1 MRKQCLISFETAG
14 HCREIELLFFN
25 KLLREECTEWSKNGT
40 RTRELGTQGPGT
52 TSEFK
57 GRTEGPS
64 KIWNRDHRT
73 SRQSLKVRPRDLFRS
88 LKVGPT
94 QWYFFIVL
102 NIIFYMK
109 NWQNFYGNKCPF
121 AGIVCRN
128 FLLIF
133 CLYRFAVS
141 YTNLFKEFIIFRW
154 CGNWNDLLNYN
165 QSLKIDILVW

>member
-1 MRKQCLISFETAG
+1 MRKQCLIIFETAG
-14 HCREIELLFFN
+14 HCRELELIFFN

-40 RTRELGTQGPGT
+40 RTLRPRTQDLGTQGPGT

-57 GRTEGPS
+57 GRTEWPS
-64 KIWNRDHRT
+64 KIWKRDHRT
-73 SRQSLKVRPRDLFRS
+73 SRQSLKVRPRKPFRS
-88 LKVGPT
+88 LKMGPT
-94 QWYFFIVL
+94 QWYFFVVL

-133 CLYRFAVS
+133 CLYRFAV
-141 YTNLFKEFIIFRW
+141 
-154 CGNWNDLLNYN
+154 
-165 QSLKIDILVW
+165 